1 VGPQRREEFSAWL
14 KRLEYGIYGLPV
26 EDLVIY
32 LRVPTTRAQ
41 ELIGRKGS
49 REYTKLTRDL
59 QEADAKHLE
68 QAALVYDRLALEANW
83 RTIECCEGATT
94 ALRTPE
100 SIHVEVLAAIETLL
114 AAVPARA

>member
-1 VGPQRREEFSAWL
+1 
-14 KRLEYGIYGLPV
+14 
-26 EDLVIY
+26 
-32 LRVPTTRAQ
+32 
-41 ELIGRKGS
+41 LIGRKGS